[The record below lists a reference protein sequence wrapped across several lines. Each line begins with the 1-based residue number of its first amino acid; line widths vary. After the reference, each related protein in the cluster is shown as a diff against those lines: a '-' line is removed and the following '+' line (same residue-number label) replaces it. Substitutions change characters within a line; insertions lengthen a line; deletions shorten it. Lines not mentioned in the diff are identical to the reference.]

1 MNRLALAVRFARR
14 DLRSGLAGFRIF
26 LAALTLGV
34 AAIAGVGSLGD
45 TFLTGLSEKGRT
57 LLGGDVRL
65 QRLYQPATAPERKLL
80 TDFGTISETATLR
93 SMATNAASPDKRAL
107 IELKGVDSAYPLAG
121 QAVLSPAISLANALD
136 CNAGGCGAAVE
147 DALLAR
153 LGMNVGGK
161 IRIGDGDFTIRAR
174 IVSEP
179 DRVAGG
185 FTLGPRVLVARN
197 GLIRAGL
204 VTPGSLITY
213 SYRVAFASV
222 AATPEMLRAKIAA
235 AFPQSAWQIED
246 SSNALPNV
254 SRFVEQATMFL
265 SLVGLTALVVAGIG
279 AGHAVEAFLEGK
291 RATIAT
297 LKTLG
302 ADGKEILLIYLLQ
315 IAAVAALGLAAGLVI
330 GALFP
335 FAVGYF
341 FGNDIP
347 VPAHYAVYAGPLAL
361 AAAFGI
367 LSVLGFAIPPLA
379 RAREIAPA
387 GLFRDLVAPSA
398 KQGRWWYRAAAAV
411 AFAGIAA
418 LSVLLSPNPLFNLG
432 FLGGTLV
439 VLVLLRLLSLGLR
452 RGLERFTRSRSQTL
466 RLALANLTRPGTP
479 IAGTMVALGLGL
491 TLLAT
496 VVLVQATVEAEVRD
510 QLPSRAPSFF
520 FIDIQQN
527 QIAAFTKLVSG
538 FPTAADFNAT
548 PMLRGRVVK
557 LNGVPVA
564 EAKIAADSRWAVN
577 GDRAVTYTSTKP
589 KNARVVEGPE
599 WWPADYRG
607 STLVSFDRNLAR
619 GMGLKIGDTIT
630 INVVGRDIDLRIF
643 NLRDIDFRTGGMN
656 FIFTVSPGTI
666 DQAPHVFLSTV
677 RTAPAEEEAMFS
689 AVSKAFPNVTI
700 VRVRDALAEVGEM
713 LAALARGI
721 EVASLIT
728 ILAGALV
735 LTGAIAS
742 GHRARLYDAV
752 VLKVLGATRAKLAA
766 VYAIEYGLLG
776 ALAGFAALLI
786 GTLAAWSV
794 AKFVLDLPL
803 IFAGQAVALTI
814 FAGAAGT
821 LILGLSGGFVAL
833 AAKPAARLRNP

>member
-1 MNRLALAVRFARR
+1 MRTLALAFRFARR
-14 DLRSGLAGFRIF
+14 DLRSGLSGFRIF

-34 AAIAGVGSLGD
+34 AAIAGVGSLGQ
-45 TFLTGLSEKGRT
+45 TFLTGLSEQGRT

-65 QRLYQPATAPERKLL
+65 QRLYQPATQRERKLFS
-80 TDFGTISETATLR
+80 DYGKISETATLR
-93 SMATNAASPDKRAL
+93 SMATNAASPQKRAL
-107 IELKGVDSAYPLAG
+107 IELKTVDSAYPLVG
-121 QAVLSPAISLANALD
+121 RVVLSPAIPLETALACDAK
-136 CNAGGCGAAVE
+136 GCGAVVE

-153 LGMNVGGK
+153 LGTDLGGR

-174 IVSEP
+174 ILSEP

-185 FTLGPRVLVARN
+185 FSLGPRVLVARD
-197 GLIRAGL
+197 GLARAGL

-213 SYRVAFASV
+213 SYRVALAGNT
-222 AATPEMLRAKIAA
+222 TPAMLRGKIEA
-235 AFPQSAWQIED
+235 AFPQSAWRIED
-246 SSNALPNV
+246 RSNALPNV
-254 SRFVEQATMFL
+254 TRFIEQATMFL

-302 ADGKEILLIYLLQ
+302 VEGGQILLIYLLQ
-315 IAAVAALGLAAGLVI
+315 IVAVAALGLVAGLSI
-330 GALFP
+330 GAAIP
-335 FAVGYF
+335 FAAGYF
-341 FGNDIP
+341 FGNEIP
-347 VPAHYAVYAGPLAL
+347 VPAHYAVYGGQLAL
-361 AAAFGI
+361 AGAFGI

-398 KQGRWWYRAAAAV
+398 TQGRWWYRAAAAA

-418 LSVLLSPNPLFNLG
+418 LSILLSPNPLFNLG
-432 FLGGTLV
+432 FLGGTVL
-439 VLVLLRLLSLGLR
+439 VLVLLRLSAFGLR
-452 RGLERFTRSRSQTL
+452 RGLARFTRTRSQTL
-466 RLALANLTRPGTP
+466 RLALTNLTRPGTP
-479 IAGTMVALGLGL
+479 IAGTIVALGLGL

-496 VVLVQATVEAEVRD
+496 VTLVQASVEAEVQD
-510 QLPSRAPSFF
+510 QLPARAPSFF
-520 FIDIQQN
+520 FIDIQEN
-527 QIAAFTKLVSG
+527 QIAAFTRLVSG
-538 FPTAADFNAT
+538 FRTAADFSAT

-564 EAKIAADSRWAVN
+564 QAKIARDSRWAVN
-577 GDRAVTYTSTKP
+577 GDRAVTYTNRKP
-589 KNARVVEGPE
+589 KDAKVAEGPD

-607 STLVSFDRNLAR
+607 PPLVSFDRNLAR
-619 GMGLKIGDTIT
+619 GMGLKIGDMIT

-643 NLRDIDFRTGGMN
+643 NLRDINFRTGGMN
-656 FIFTVSPGTI
+656 FIFTVSPGVI

-677 RTAPAEEEAMFS
+677 RTAPAQEEAMFA

-700 VRVRDALAEVGEM
+700 VRVRDALAQVGEM

-735 LTGAIAS
+735 LTGAIAA

-752 VLKVLGATRAKLAA
+752 VLKVLGATRAKLSA
-766 VYAIEYGLLG
+766 VYAIEYGVLG
-776 ALAGFAALLI
+776 ALAGFAALVT
-786 GTLAAWSV
+786 GTLAAW
-794 AKFVLDLPL
+794 AIADFVLDLPL
-803 IFAGQAVALTI
+803 IFAGRAVAFTI
-814 FAGAAGT
+814 LFGIFGT

-833 AAKPAARLRNP
+833 AEKPAARLRNP